1 MQIISACVGLCVKT
15 ANETSTAK
23 STFLI
28 TSYLDNYGTADI
40 VRHRLTPG
48 TQNVGNETGSR
59 NSFWAERH
67 GDPIPWARTYPVHS
81 SSLYIDNADR
91 HVNVQLFGRF
101 CYSRLL
107 LSRRR
112 KCSRPSLR
120 LTQKRLT
127 QVPHGR
133 VCVYKLDW
141 VPAGW
146 IFSCRDGVGW
156 RFRSSRLVSRAAV
169 LGGWGWAILAQRAS
183 SYYDIPISICQFF
196 PTPTVSVPRRTGGD
210 GGHVSVCTSTIA
222 GAQIAMQTADLQT
235 KATAIEDH
243 SSRRLLINS
252 LQFT

>member
-1 MQIISACVGLCVKT
+1 MHLGNFPWMWICDKMSFFPENRKYNEIRLMQIISACVGLCVKT

-59 NSFWAERH
+59 NSFWTGRH
-67 GDPIPWARTYPVHS
+67 DDPIPWARTYPVHS
-81 SSLYIDNADR
+81 SSLYTDNADR

-112 KCSRPSLR
+112 KCSRPILR

-141 VPAGW
+141 VPAG
-146 IFSCRDGVGW
+146 
-156 RFRSSRLVSRAAV
+156 
-169 LGGWGWAILAQRAS
+169 
-183 SYYDIPISICQFF
+183 
-196 PTPTVSVPRRTGGD
+196 
-210 GGHVSVCTSTIA
+210 
-222 GAQIAMQTADLQT
+222 
-235 KATAIEDH
+235 
-243 SSRRLLINS
+243 
-252 LQFT
+252 

>member
-1 MQIISACVGLCVKT
+1 MWRGRVVKLRLGEHELLIAGSYGSKCKHSSKLFWSKDTVIVSAVNAQSLTLLRQGTTFFAILKPLWISKCTLVTFLECEFVTRCRFSDHDRHIPENRKYNEIRLMQIISACVGLCVKT

-28 TSYLDNYGTADI
+28 TSYLDNYGTALI

-59 NSFWAERH
+59 NSFWTERH

-112 KCSRPSLR
+112 KICIVG
-120 LTQKRLT
+120 LTY
-127 QVPHGR
+127 V
-133 VCVYKLDW
+133 
-141 VPAGW
+141 
-146 IFSCRDGVGW
+146 W
-156 RFRSSRLVSRAAV
+156 RKN
-169 LGGWGWAILAQRAS
+169 
-183 SYYDIPISICQFF
+183 D
-196 PTPTVSVPRRTGGD
+196 
-210 GGHVSVCTSTIA
+210 
-222 GAQIAMQTADLQT
+222 
-235 KATAIEDH
+235 
-243 SSRRLLINS
+243 
-252 LQFT
+252 